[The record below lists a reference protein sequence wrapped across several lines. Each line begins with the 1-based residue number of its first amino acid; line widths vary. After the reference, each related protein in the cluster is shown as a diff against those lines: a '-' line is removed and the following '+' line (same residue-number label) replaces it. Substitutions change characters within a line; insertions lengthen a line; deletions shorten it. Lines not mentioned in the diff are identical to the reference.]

1 MATFNGNRVTQ
12 RGGAD
17 AGRGDNPHYLG
28 SAMAEG
34 LQTLVHASTYP
45 KRLEE
50 DSDGLISSDHIVQA
64 MGRALEAGGAKRL

>member
-1 MATFNGNRVTQ
+1 MSIFNGKKVTQ
-12 RGGAD
+12 RGGAG

-34 LQTLVHASTYP
+34 LQTLVHASTDP
-45 KRLEE
+45 KRFEE

-64 MGRALEAGGAKRL
+64 MGRALEAGGAKRI